1 MSSASLSATTGR
13 RGTNQTVIQF
23 PFSPLIPAKFPVA
36 QCPASRLFASM
47 PPTLHPKD
55 IQIIGSELAIKWSD
69 DTEDF
74 YPMERLR
81 ALSPSA
87 ENMGEQDLLGN
98 TYGGDSRERFPGAR
112 VTGWQQI
119 GGYALL
125 LRFSDGHKTGI
136 YSYAYLKKISEG

>member
-1 MSSASLSATTGR
+1 
-13 RGTNQTVIQF
+13 
-23 PFSPLIPAKFPVA
+23 
-36 QCPASRLFASM
+36 M
-47 PPTLHPKD
+47 PPTLHPTD

-98 TYGGDSRERFPGAR
+98 TYGGDSRERFPGVR

-125 LRFSDGHKTGI
+125 LSFSDGHKTGI
-136 YSYAYLKKISEG
+136 YSYGYLKKISEG